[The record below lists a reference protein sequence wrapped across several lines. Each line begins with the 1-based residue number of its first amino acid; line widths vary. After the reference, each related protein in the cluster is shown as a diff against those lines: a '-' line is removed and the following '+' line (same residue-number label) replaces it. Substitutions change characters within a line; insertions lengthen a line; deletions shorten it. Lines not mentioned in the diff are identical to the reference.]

1 MTANA
6 PGMDAA
12 AAQELRASERF
23 HLVARATTDTIWFGP
38 ESSDTPAAAR
48 LPFPDLGLDG
58 PWMMLVQA
66 MWFQLLSYRVAVVN
80 DIEPGMFFEEGW
92 IVK

>member
-1 MTANA
+1 M
-6 PGMDAA
+6 
-12 AAQELRASERF
+12 
-23 HLVARATTDTIWFGP
+23 TTDQMNPILRNIYEQP
-38 ESSDTPAAAR
+38 DELDRAHKIAR
-48 LPFPDLGLDG
+48 LPFPNLVLDG

>member
-1 MTANA
+1 M
-6 PGMDAA
+6 
-12 AAQELRASERF
+12 
-23 HLVARATTDTIWFGP
+23 TTDQMNPILRNIYEQP
-38 ESSDTPAAAR
+38 DELDRAQDRAR

-80 DIEPGMFFEEGW
+80 DIEPACSSRRGGS
-92 IVK
+92 